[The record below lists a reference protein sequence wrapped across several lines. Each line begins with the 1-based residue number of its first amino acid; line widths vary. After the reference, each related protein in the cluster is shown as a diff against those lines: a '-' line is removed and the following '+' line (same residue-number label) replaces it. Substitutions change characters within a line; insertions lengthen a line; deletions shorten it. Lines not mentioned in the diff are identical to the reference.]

1 MTTRPRQGRGEPSD
15 GSTRLRERALTVF
28 LVLEVLVLFVAA
40 PLAALGFATP
50 LFGGTVAGV
59 PFFLIIVIIS
69 RNSWAAGLTIL
80 AVCLAVGGAIM
91 RIREPTPLN
100 IWFSHS
106 AVIIGILAISIVMGR
121 IVFGPGRVTHNRIE
135 GGIVLYL
142 NIAVA
147 FTAAYR
153 LIAELDPGAF
163 TAIVHGQSEAAMVTA
178 MLYFSFTTLTS
189 TGFGEIL
196 PVHPIAR
203 SLANLESVMGQL
215 YVAVFLAR
223 LVSLHVGGNR
233 A

>member
-1 MTTRPRQGRGEPSD
+1 MNCAHEVKANLFPGHA
-15 GSTRLRERALTVF
+15 RLSERTLTVF
-28 LVLEVLVLFVAA
+28 LVLEVLVLFVGA
-40 PLAALGFATP
+40 PLAAMGFATP
-50 LFGGTVAGV
+50 LFGGALAVA
-59 PFFLIIVIIS
+59 PLFLIIVIIS
-69 RNSWAAGLTIL
+69 RNSWAGALTIL
-80 AVCLAVGGAIM
+80 AVCLAVVGAIM

-106 AVIIGILAISIVMGR
+106 AVIVGVLAISIVMGR

-135 GGIVLYL
+135 GGVVLYL

-153 LIAELDPGAF
+153 LIAELNPGAF
-163 TAIVHGQSEAAMVTA
+163 TALAQGQTEAAKATA

-196 PVHPIAR
+196 PVHPFAR

-215 YVAVFLAR
+215 YLAVFLAR
-223 LVSLHVGGNR
+223 LVSLHVGSR
-233 A
+233 RS